1 MGAGMTRQPLPAD
14 LPADLAGHLVS
25 TGQEPVCAS
34 WEQLDAA
41 ARAAL
46 VAQLQS
52 LNWPLLREMRQ
63 RVLAMQKQGD
73 TVGPALPDLEQATTP
88 PCLRLRD
95 AKNPISPAVATA
107 HGTAALA
114 AGRVGAILVA
124 GGQGSRLGFDGPKG
138 FYKIGPVS
146 GASLFEILCGKL
158 VAVARRHN
166 AAVPL
171 AIMTSS
177 ATDAATRGFL
187 ARHDRFGLPADRL
200 LCFTQHDL
208 PALDDTTGVMLRD
221 APGHVAMAPD
231 GHGGMLGSL
240 AEAGG
245 FDWFAR
251 QGVDH
256 IVSFQIDNPLAMPLD
271 AEFLGY
277 HLLTDSEFT
286 PQVVPKIDPAE
297 RVGVV
302 VTSDGTTRIVEYSD
316 LPKPLAAA
324 RLPDG
329 RLKFHAGS
337 IAVHAFTRDFLQRT
351 AGQAAALPLHMAH
364 KAVPFID
371 ASHASITPTAP
382 NAYKFER
389 FLFDLMPLARTVT
402 LVEVNPAEGFAP
414 LKNAPGSAADTA
426 EHVMAAMVA
435 HARRMLERAG
445 VTVADEIPVELA
457 AHRIIDAD
465 DIAAGLSPGSTIT
478 VPQVIG
484 GEPSSTNTRPVS

>member
-1 MGAGMTRQPLPAD
+1 MMRQPLPPG
-14 LPADLAGHLVS
+14 LPAALAGHLIAA
-25 TGQEPVCAS
+25 GQEPVCAN
-34 WEQLDAA
+34 WAELDAA
-41 ARAAL
+41 GRSAL

-52 LNWPLLREMRQ
+52 LDWPLLGEMQQ
-63 RVLAMQKQGD
+63 RVLAMQGQGD
-73 TVGPALPDLEQATTP
+73 AAGPAPPSLEHASTP

-95 AKNPISPAVATA
+95 ASNPIPPAVAA
-107 HGTAALA
+107 ARGTAALA

-138 FYKIGPVS
+138 LYGIGPVS

-158 VAVARRHN
+158 VAVSRRHG

-177 ATDAATRGFL
+177 ATDAATREFL
-187 ARHDRFGLPADRL
+187 ARHDRFGIPEDRL
-200 LCFTQHDL
+200 LFFRQHDL
-208 PALDDTTGVMLRD
+208 PALDDATGAMLCD
-221 APGHVAMAPD
+221 APGHIAMAPD

-240 AEAGG
+240 TEAGG
-245 FDWFAR
+245 LDWFAR

-256 IVSFQIDNPLAMPLD
+256 IVSFQIDNPLALPLD

-286 PQVVPKIDPAE
+286 PQVVPKTDPAE

-302 VTSDGTTRIVEYSD
+302 VTAAGTTRIVEYSD
-316 LPKPLAAA
+316 LPAELAAA

-329 RLKFHAGS
+329 RLRFHAGS
-337 IAVHAFTRDFLQRT
+337 IAVHAFTRGFLERT
-351 AGQAAALPLHMAH
+351 AGQADALPLHMAH

-371 ASHASITPTAP
+371 SSGRAITPAAP

-402 LVEVNPAEGFAP
+402 LVEVDPAEGFAP
-414 LKNAPGSAADTA
+414 LKNAPGAAADTA
-426 EHVMAAMVA
+426 EHVRAAMVA
-435 HARRMLERAG
+435 HARHMLERAG
-445 VTVADEIPVELA
+445 VTVAGGIPVELA
-457 AHRIIDAD
+457 ADRFVDAA
-465 DIAAGLSPGSTIT
+465 DIAACLPPGSTIT
-478 VPQVIG
+478 EPQVIG
-484 GEPSSTNTRPVS
+484 T

>member
-1 MGAGMTRQPLPAD
+1 MGTGMMRQPLPPD
-14 LPADLAGHLVS
+14 LPANLAGHLTAV
-25 TGQEPVCAS
+25 GQEPVCAN
-34 WEQLDAA
+34 WAELDPAHRSA
-41 ARAAL
+41 F

-52 LNWPLLREMRQ
+52 LDWRLIGTMRQ
-63 RVLAMQKQGD
+63 RVLAMRKHSEADSPTQFSF
-73 TVGPALPDLEQATTP
+73 EQASTP
-88 PCLRLRD
+88 PSLRLRD
-95 AKNPISPAVATA
+95 GTNSIPPAVAA
-107 HGTAALA
+107 ARGTAALA

-138 FYKIGPVS
+138 LYEIGPVS

-158 VAVARRHN
+158 VAVSRRHG

-177 ATDAATRGFL
+177 ATDAATREFL
-187 ARHDRFGLPADRL
+187 ARHDRFGIPEDRL
-200 LCFTQHDL
+200 LFFRQHDL
-208 PALDDTTGVMLRD
+208 PALDDTMGIMLRD
-221 APGHVAMAPD
+221 GPGHIAMAPD

-245 FDWFAR
+245 LDWFAR

-256 IVSFQIDNPLAMPLD
+256 IISFQIDNPLALPID

-286 PQVVPKIDPAE
+286 PQVVPKADPAE

-302 VTSDGTTRIVEYSD
+302 VTSDGTTRIIEYSD
-316 LPKPLAAA
+316 LPAELAAA

-337 IAVHAFTRDFLQRT
+337 IAVHAFTRGFLERT
-351 AGQAAALPLHMAH
+351 AGQTDALPLHMAH

-371 ASHASITPTAP
+371 GSGQAVTPTAP

-402 LVEVNPAEGFAP
+402 LVEVDPAEGFAP
-414 LKNAPGSAADTA
+414 LKNAPGAAADTA
-426 EHVMAAMVA
+426 DHVKAAMVA
-435 HARRMLERAG
+435 HARRMLRRAE
-445 VTVADEIPVELA
+445 VMVADEIPVELA
-457 AHRIIDAD
+457 ADRIIDAD
-465 DIAAGLSPGSTIT
+465 DIAACLPLGSMIT
-478 VPQVIG
+478 KPQVIG
-484 GEPSSTNTRPVS
+484 T